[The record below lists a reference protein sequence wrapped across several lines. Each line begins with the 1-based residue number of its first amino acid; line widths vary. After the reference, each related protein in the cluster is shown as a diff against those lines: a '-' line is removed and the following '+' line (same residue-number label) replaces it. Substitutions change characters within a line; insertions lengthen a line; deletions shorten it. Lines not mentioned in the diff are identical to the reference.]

1 MSGTKFV
8 VVKLREVIKTAVFAI
23 LGVIILV
30 GLIWFFLSLG
40 NTDSATYRDGV
51 YHTQVSL
58 GDESAMV
65 SVTVDDGMIEDVAL
79 TQMSETATVFYP
91 LMQAA
96 AEEVNEEVIK
106 NQSLSIEVSE
116 QNAYS
121 AQAILQAVA
130 QGLEE
135 AKR

>member
-8 VVKLREVIKTAVFAI
+8 VVKLKELIKTVVFAV

-40 NTDSATYRDGV
+40 DKDSATYRDGV
-51 YHTQVSL
+51 YHTQVAL
-58 GDESAMV
+58 GEESAMV
-65 SVTVDDGMIEDVAL
+65 SVTIEDGMIEDIAL
-79 TQMSETATVFYP
+79 SEMSETAMVFYP
-91 LMQAA
+91 LMQSA
-96 AEEVNEEVIK
+96 AEEVCKEVVK
-106 NQSLSIEVSE
+106 NQSLTIQVSR

-121 AQAILQAVA
+121 AQTILEAVA

-135 AKR
+135 AEK